1 MWRNVAKLC
10 RQPSSRHGFFRQYSS
25 KSQLEVVI
33 LEKLKLQRY
42 KFFEKSKTPLV
53 GLEPL
58 KPNHHDL
65 DAIDVR
71 FKQPNVL
78 YLRTELLLQRLEYL
92 KPSGLLPRQKRKLI
106 ERSPPVLVF
115 TEDHQNDKVNYL
127 RGIIRTQKEGEIE
140 NVHLLHPCWRMIL
153 MPKRE
158 LDNRLKFITEE
169 LRMAK
174 ESALKLLLHL
184 PCFLLHDT
192 KSSSEAFVVMHKY
205 NLPKGYSL
213 DHHTANIY
221 PPICSTSLDINP
233 RLFTRQSDEELA
245 KKFPKLSLGELLD
258 YSYPTHHGKG
268 KTEDLTKFLTEAEY
282 REQRPKYN
290 RII

>member
-1 MWRNVAKLC
+1 MWGNVAKLC
-10 RQPSSRHGFFRQYSS
+10 RLSSSRYGFFRQYSS
-25 KSQLEVVI
+25 KSQLEIVI
-33 LEKLKLQRY
+33 LKRLKLQRY
-42 KFFEKSKTPLV
+42 KCFEKSKTPLS

-58 KPNHHDL
+58 KPNYHDL

-71 FKQPNVL
+71 YKQPNVL

-115 TEDHQNDKVNYL
+115 TEDHENDKVNYL
-127 RGIIRTQKEGEIE
+127 RGILRTQKEGETK
-140 NVHLLHPCWRMIL
+140 NVHLLHRCWRMIL

-158 LDNRLKFITEE
+158 LDTRLEFITEE

-174 ESALKLLLHL
+174 ESALKMLLHL

-192 KSSSEAFVVMHKY
+192 NSSSEEFVVMHKY
-205 NLPKGYSL
+205 DLPKGYSL

-221 PPICSTSLDINP
+221 PPIYSTGLEINP

-245 KKFPKLSLGELLD
+245 QTFPKLSLGELLD

-290 RII
+290 RIM

>member
-1 MWRNVAKLC
+1 MWGNVAKFC
-10 RQPSSRHGFFRQYSS
+10 RLSSSRYGFFRQYSS

-33 LEKLKLQRY
+33 LKRLKLQRY
-42 KFFEKSKTPLV
+42 KCFEKSKTPLS

-58 KPNHHDL
+58 KPNYHDL

-71 FKQPNVL
+71 YKQPNVL
-78 YLRTELLLQRLEYL
+78 FLRTELLLQRLEYL

-115 TEDHQNDKVNYL
+115 TEDHENDKVNYL
-127 RGIIRTQKEGEIE
+127 RGILRTQKEGETK
-140 NVHLLHPCWRMIL
+140 NVHLLHRCWRMIL

-158 LDNRLKFITEE
+158 LDTRLEFITEE

-174 ESALKLLLHL
+174 ESALKMLLHL

-192 KSSSEAFVVMHKY
+192 NSSSEEFVVMHKY
-205 NLPKGYSL
+205 DLPKGYSL

-221 PPICSTSLDINP
+221 PPIYSTGLEINP

-245 KKFPKLSLGELLD
+245 QRFPKLSLGELLD

-290 RII
+290 RIM

>member
-1 MWRNVAKLC
+1 MWGNVAKLC
-10 RQPSSRHGFFRQYSS
+10 RLSSSRYGFFRQYSS
-25 KSQLEVVI
+25 KSQLEIVI
-33 LEKLKLQRY
+33 LKRLKLQRY
-42 KFFEKSKTPLV
+42 KCFEKSKTPLS

-58 KPNHHDL
+58 KPNYHDL

-71 FKQPNVL
+71 YKQPNVL

-115 TEDHQNDKVNYL
+115 TEDHENDKVNYL
-127 RGIIRTQKEGEIE
+127 RGILRTQKEGEKK
-140 NVHLLHPCWRMIL
+140 NVHLLHRCWRMIL

-158 LDNRLKFITEE
+158 LDTRLEFITEE

-174 ESALKLLLHL
+174 ESALKMLLHL

-192 KSSSEAFVVMHKY
+192 NSSSEEFVVMHKY
-205 NLPKGYSL
+205 DLPKGYSL

-221 PPICSTSLDINP
+221 PPIYSTGLEINP

-245 KKFPKLSLGELLD
+245 QTFPKLSLGELLD

-290 RII
+290 RIM

>member
-1 MWRNVAKLC
+1 MWGNVAKLC
-10 RQPSSRHGFFRQYSS
+10 RLSSSRYGFFRQYSS

-33 LEKLKLQRY
+33 LKRLKLQRY
-42 KFFEKSKTPLV
+42 KCFEKSKTPLS

-58 KPNHHDL
+58 KPNYHDL

-71 FKQPNVL
+71 YKQPNVL
-78 YLRTELLLQRLEYL
+78 FLRTELLLQRLEYL

-115 TEDHQNDKVNYL
+115 TEDHENDKVNYL
-127 RGIIRTQKEGEIE
+127 RGILRTQKEGETK
-140 NVHLLHPCWRMIL
+140 NVHLLHRCWRMIL

-158 LDNRLKFITEE
+158 LDTRLEFITEE

-174 ESALKLLLHL
+174 ESALKMLLHL

-192 KSSSEAFVVMHKY
+192 NSSSEEFVVMHKY
-205 NLPKGYSL
+205 DLPKGYSL

-221 PPICSTSLDINP
+221 PPIYSTGLEINP

-245 KKFPKLSLGELLD
+245 QRFPKLSLGELLD

-290 RII
+290 RIM

>member
-1 MWRNVAKLC
+1 MWRNLAKITRLA
-10 RQPSSRHGFFRQYSS
+10 SSPNGCCRQYSS
-25 KSQLEVVI
+25 KSELQVVI
-33 LEKLKLQRY
+33 LEKMKLQRY
-42 KFFEKSKTPLV
+42 RCFEKSKTPLS

-58 KPNHHDL
+58 KPNYHDL

-78 YLRTELLLQRLEYL
+78 FLRTELLLQRLEYL

-106 ERSPPVLVF
+106 ERSPPALVF
-115 TEDHQNDKVNYL
+115 TEDLENNKVNYL
-127 RGIIRTQKEGEIE
+127 RGVLRTQKEGVMED
-140 NVHLLHPCWRMIL
+140 VHLLHRCWRMIL
-153 MPKRE
+153 MPKKE
-158 LDNRLKFITEE
+158 LDNRLKLITEE

-184 PCFLLHDT
+184 PCFLLHDS
-192 KSSSEAFVVMHKY
+192 KASKEKFVVMHKY
-205 NLPKGYSL
+205 DLPKGYSL

-221 PPICSTSLDINP
+221 PPICSTGLEINP
-233 RLFTRQSDEELA
+233 RLFTRDSDEELA
-245 KKFPKLSLGELLD
+245 QTFPKLFLGDLLD

-268 KTEDLTKFLTEAEY
+268 KPEDLTKFLINAEH